1 MKIISSTLIFTTIII
16 LSYIVNV
23 NITSSIK
30 DTKVKQLIKEQ
41 IINNCYQRLM

>member
-41 IINNCYQRLM
+41 IINNYYQKLM